1 MGRTSCQVGAWRE
14 GTQIGHNRS
23 IHDHVRYGGG
33 ESVFVCF
40 SSESSVMPTY
50 CFVSF
55 HLVVLVSHSKVL
67 CLNFFLALSFS
78 WEMLQG
84 YSATWHRLLYCG
96 RDEKHRCVC
105 QIAAYWDH
113 PRDWFARPHPGTWR
127 SAPKIWCNFFMVIS
141 FSEYL
146 HPAIPAISL
155 IIFNHQ
161 LSEIHDSPTWCRD
174 ATIFTTGRASRQR
187 WPHTP
192 SWGMSVRR
200 WQPNLVDSS
209 VDLF

>member
-55 HLVVLVSHSKVL
+55 HLVVLVSHSKVF
-67 CLNFFLALSFS
+67 CLNFFLTLSFS

-84 YSATWHRLLYCG
+84 YFSNVTQALILRTRWEASLRMPNRCILRSSQRLIRPATSR
-96 RDEKHRCVC
+96 
-105 QIAAYWDH
+105 
-113 PRDWFARPHPGTWR
+113 
-127 SAPKIWCNFFMVIS
+127 
-141 FSEYL
+141 YL
-146 HPAIPAISL
+146 AECSKNMMQFLHGNIL
-155 IIFNHQ
+155 F
-161 LSEIHDSPTWCRD
+161 RV
-174 ATIFTTGRASRQR
+174 FTSSYTGYITY
-187 WPHTP
+187 HI
-192 SWGMSVRR
+192 
-200 WQPNLVDSS
+200 
-209 VDLF
+209 